1 MKTIL
6 RRQGDIIIPTDE
18 ESLAVLRGFADGK
31 EFIGDLHG
39 ARNLKQL
46 RMFWAL
52 CQLVEEAEDRSR
64 YAVKSDIMI
73 GLGMVDWPVDRW
85 GNVRMEPQSINCES
99 MTQAEFDEFFKRAVV
114 VIAGWL
120 RVHPSAVMERY
131 HEIMADR
138 RFDSYIRK

>member
-6 RRQGDIIIPTDE
+6 RRQGNIIISTDE

-31 EFIGDLHG
+31 EFIGNLHG
-39 ARNLKQL
+39 ARNIKQL

-64 YAVKSDIMI
+64 YAVKNDIMI

-85 GNVRMEPQSINCES
+85 DNVRMEPQSINCES
-99 MTQAEFDEFFKRAVV
+99 MAQAEFDEFFKRAVA

-120 RVHPSAVMERY
+120 QVHPSDVMERY